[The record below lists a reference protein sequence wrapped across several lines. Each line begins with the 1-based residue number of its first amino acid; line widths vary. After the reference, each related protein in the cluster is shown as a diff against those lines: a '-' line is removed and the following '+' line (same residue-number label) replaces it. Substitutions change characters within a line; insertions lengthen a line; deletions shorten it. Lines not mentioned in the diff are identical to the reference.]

1 MTSKRGTL
9 SKKKI
14 TPELAQALAQAAELM
29 RQMKQPV
36 MTAEMLLLAL
46 VHTPAADAHR
56 LLRHFSQVQ
65 NFGWQKFAGDV
76 ERAAAARLPARD
88 ENFDVVVGSSQRVP
102 LGNDLLV
109 VLDEGL
115 SLAEAHAE
123 SRCSSVH
130 ALAVL
135 ANIQLSTHWLLNRR
149 GITPRAVL
157 NELTS
162 MHTAKQAAGR
172 QAETAAALPIFHRQ
186 GLEQKLVNLLSLRSE
201 RNVILIGEAGVG
213 KRSLVLGVGQ
223 LMAAGRGPVGLKS
236 VVELDEKQLLD
247 DPLAALEQ
255 AIRRAQNGILFVP
268 DIARFFGGIR
278 ADFREDV
285 GNKLQ
290 MAFLLDS
297 VVVVGTA
304 TEEAFNKKLKSAR
317 VVAEHSQILRV
328 PPATVEESIKILNT
342 VKPKFE
348 KDYQLTIIEQSLEET
363 ARLAERYYTARPMP
377 GAAVDLLHRACA
389 MVKTGGR
396 LGPDSPVKDDGRLNP
411 DDVTRMASILTGI
424 PVNSMQAEERSRYID
439 MEQQLHK
446 RIIGQQQAISALSQ
460 AVKMARVG
468 LKDPRRPIGSFL
480 FLGPTGV
487 GKSEMAKALAEFM
500 FGTERALITL
510 DMSEYMD
517 ASSVNRLIG
526 SPPGYVGHE
535 SGGQLTD
542 AVKKQPYSVVL
553 FDEVEKADRK
563 VFDTLLQVMDEGRL
577 TSGQGETVSFT
588 ECVILMTSNIGG
600 PHLADVR
607 FTHTMP
613 AAGNGDSL
621 GEPAYNTENMRKL
634 LNAGFS
640 AAELRLIAET
650 LMLPVSSEDVGENA
664 GLAKP
669 ELIERVVAETGQ
681 KSQFDLLLET
691 LEKLNPT
698 KYNEFEPYF
707 NWAVACRRAE
717 AELKR
722 HFRPEFL
729 NRLDNIIY
737 FHPLN
742 NDHLRKILDLMLKK
756 ESKLVAGQGLK
767 LQISDGAKRWLLSQ
781 NEHPEWGARPLRR
794 LIQKHIRERL
804 AEYLLQENP
813 PPGATVKIQ
822 TRGGQLKIIQQ
833 RVKQ

>member
-14 TPELAQALAQAAELM
+14 TPELAQALAQAAGLM
-29 RQMKQPV
+29 RQKKQPV
-36 MTAEMLLLAL
+36 MTAELLLLAL
-46 VHTPAADAHR
+46 AHTPAGDAYA

-65 NFGWQKFAGDV
+65 NFAWETFINDV
-76 ERAAAARLPARD
+76 DRAAGARLPARD
-88 ENFDVVVGSSQRVP
+88 QKFDVVLADRQRIS

-115 SLAEAHAE
+115 SLAESQSE

-149 GITPRAVL
+149 GITPRAVV

-162 MHTAKQAAGR
+162 IHTAKQAASR
-172 QAETAAALPIFHRQ
+172 QSEIAAASPIFHRQ
-186 GLEQKLVNLLSLRSE
+186 GLEQKLINLLSLRSE

-223 LMAAGRGPVGLKS
+223 LMASGNGPTGLRS

-247 DPLAALEQ
+247 DPLAAVEQ
-255 AIRRAQNGILFVP
+255 AVRRAQNGILFVP

-278 ADFREDV
+278 ADFREEV

-290 MAFLLDS
+290 MAFLLDH

-304 TEEAFNKKLKSAR
+304 TEEAFSKKLQSVR
-317 VVAEHSQILRV
+317 VVTEHSQILRV
-328 PPATVEESIKILNT
+328 PPANVEESIKILNV

-348 KDYQLTIIEQSLEET
+348 TDYQLTIVEPSLEET
-363 ARLAERYYTARPMP
+363 ARLAERYTSARPMP
-377 GAAVDLLHRACA
+377 GAAIDLLHRACA
-389 MVKTGGR
+389 MVKTGSR
-396 LGPDSPVKDDGRLNP
+396 LGPDSPVKDDNRLDP
-411 DDVTRMASILTGI
+411 EDVARMASILTGI
-424 PVNSMQAEERSRYID
+424 PVNSMQAEERSRYLD
-439 MEQQLHK
+439 MEQQLQK
-446 RIIGQQQAISALSQ
+446 RIIGQKPAVSALSQ

-487 GKSEMAKALAEFM
+487 GKSEMAKALAEFL

-577 TSGQGETVSFT
+577 TSGQGETVNFS

-607 FTHTMP
+607 FTQTMSF
-613 AAGNGDSL
+613 ANGNDL
-621 GEPAYNTENMRKL
+621 LDEPAYNTDNMRKL
-634 LNAGFS
+634 LDAGFG

-650 LMLPVSSEDVGENA
+650 LMLSVASQGDAPHSPGKA
-664 GLAKP
+664 
-669 ELIERVVAETGQ
+669 ELIEQVLAEAGQ

-691 LEKLNPT
+691 LEKLNPV
-698 KYNEFEPYF
+698 KFNQFEPYF

-717 AELKR
+717 TELKR

-742 NDHLRKILDLMLKK
+742 DDHLRKILDLMLNK
-756 ESKLVAGQGLK
+756 ENKLLAGQGLK
-767 LQISDGAKRWLLSQ
+767 LQISKGAKSWLLKQ
-781 NEHPEWGARPLRR
+781 NDHPEWGARPLRR
-794 LIQKHIRERL
+794 LIQKYIRERL

-813 PPGATVKIQ
+813 PAGTIMKIQ
-822 TRGGQLKIIQQ
+822 SRNGQLKITQSQ
-833 RVKQ
+833 AKL